1 MWDVSA
7 LRRSDRGH
15 ARGTHGLLCSETS
28 NVPRMPD
35 VVTMDKIVSL
45 ARRRGFVFPSSEIYG
60 GLGSSYDYGHYGV
73 LLKEN
78 VKARW
83 FESMVRERD
92 DIVALD
98 SSIILNPR
106 VWEVSGHV
114 EGFHD
119 PLVDCRF
126 CKRRYR
132 ADQLDQ
138 AQCGAKPSKRPGEY
152 EKCDLTEPRHFNLMF
167 STRIGAVEET
177 GTEAYLRPETAQGI
191 FVNFKNVA
199 QLARRKPP
207 FGIAQIGKA
216 FRNEI
221 TPGNF
226 IFRTLEFEQMEME
239 FFVPPDQ
246 ADEWFRYWVDE
257 RFAWYTRFG
266 IRESHLRIRT
276 HEPDELSHYSSAT
289 SDIEYLH
296 PIGWSELEGIANRGD
311 YDLSAHTAGSGTKLE
326 WVDSESGERYT
337 PYVVEP
343 AAGVN
348 RSMLAFMVDAY
359 DEEEVAGRERTVL
372 RLHPAIAPVK
382 VAVLP
387 LIPRSEDISSKAR
400 ALYEEL
406 RRAVVAEY
414 DDSGQIGRRYR
425 RQDEIGTPYAL
436 TIDEQT
442 LEDDTVTIRDRD
454 SLAQE
459 RIPIAGARAFVL
471 DKLAGDWTSPKP
483 D

>member
-1 MWDVSA
+1 
-7 LRRSDRGH
+7 
-15 ARGTHGLLCSETS
+15 
-28 NVPRMPD
+28 MPEA
-35 VVTMDKIVSL
+35 VTMDKIVSL

-60 GLGSSYDYGHYGV
+60 GLGSAYDYGHYGV

-83 FESMVRERD
+83 LEAMVRERD

-98 SSIILNPR
+98 SSIILHPR
-106 VWEVSGHV
+106 VWEASGHV
-114 EGFHD
+114 TGFAD
-119 PLVDCRF
+119 PLVDCRT
-126 CKRRYR
+126 CKLRFR
-132 ADQLDQ
+132 ADHLADPEHEEVR
-138 AQCGAKPSKRPGEY
+138 CGRRPSKRPGETPD
-152 EKCDLTEPRHFNLMF
+152 CDLTEPRQFNLMF

-177 GTEAYLRPETAQGI
+177 GQDAYLRPETAQGI

-199 QLARRKPP
+199 QIARRKPP
-207 FGIAQIGKA
+207 FGIAQVGKA

-239 FFVPPDQ
+239 YFVPPAE
-246 ADEWFRYWVDE
+246 ADEWFRYWVE
-257 RFAWYTRFG
+257 QRVGWHVRYG
-266 IRESHLRIRT
+266 IRQSHLRVRP
-276 HEPDELSHYSSAT
+276 HEAEELSHYSSAT
-289 SDIEYLH
+289 SDIEYLF

-311 YDLSAHTAGSGTKLE
+311 FDLRSHTDASGTKLE
-326 WVDSESGERYT
+326 WVDGQERYT
-337 PYVVEP
+337 PHVVEP
-343 AAGVN
+343 ALGVN

-359 DEEEVAGRERTVL
+359 DEEVVADRERTVL
-372 RLHPAIAPVK
+372 RLHPGLAPVK

-387 LIPRSEDISSKAR
+387 LIPRNEDMVGKAR
-400 ALYEEL
+400 SLYEAL
-406 RRAVVAEY
+406 RREVVAEY

-459 RIPIAGARAFVL
+459 RIPIAGARAIVQ
-471 DKLAGDWTSPKP
+471 DKLAEEWRTPKP
-483 D
+483 AE

>member
-1 MWDVSA
+1 AS
-7 LRRSDRGH
+7 
-15 ARGTHGLLCSETS
+15 S
-28 NVPRMPD
+28 NVSPMSD

-60 GLGSSYDYGHYGV
+60 GLGSAYDYGHYGV

-83 FESMVRERD
+83 LEAMVRERD

-98 SSIILNPR
+98 SSIILHPA
-106 VWEVSGHV
+106 VWEASGHV
-114 EGFHD
+114 SGFAD

-132 ADQLDQ
+132 ADQLSELE
-138 AQCGAKPSKRPGEY
+138 CGAKPSKHPGET
-152 EKCDLTEPRHFNLMF
+152 EKCDLTEPRLFNLMF
-167 STRIGAVEET
+167 QTRIGPVEET
-177 GTEAYLRPETAQGI
+177 GQDAYLRPETAQGI

-199 QLARRKPP
+199 QIARRKPP

-239 FFVPPDQ
+239 YFVPPAE
-246 ADEWFRYWVDE
+246 ADEWFRYWVDQ
-257 RFAWYTRFG
+257 RVAWHLRYG
-266 IRESHLRIRT
+266 IRESHLRVRP
-276 HEPDELSHYSSAT
+276 HDAEELSHYSSAT
-289 SDIEYLH
+289 SDLEYLF
-296 PIGWSELEGIANRGD
+296 PIGWSELEGVAHRGD
-311 YDLSAHTAGSGTKLE
+311 FDLTAHTQASGTKLE
-326 WVDSESGERYT
+326 WVDGEERYT
-337 PYVVEP
+337 PHVVEP
-343 AAGVN
+343 ALGVN
-348 RSMLAFMVDAY
+348 RSMLAFMIDAY
-359 DEEEVAGRERTVL
+359 DEEVVAERERTVL
-372 RLHPAIAPVK
+372 RLHPALAPVK

-387 LIPRSEDISSKAR
+387 LIPRNEDMVSKAR

-459 RIPIAGARAFVL
+459 RIAMAGARAFVL
-471 DKLAGDWTSPKP
+471 DKLSQDWATPKV

>member
-1 MWDVSA
+1 MA
-7 LRRSDRGH
+7 
-15 ARGTHGLLCSETS
+15 
-28 NVPRMPD
+28 D

-60 GLGSSYDYGHYGV
+60 GLGSAYDYGHYGV

-83 FESMVRERD
+83 LESMVRERD

-98 SSIILNPR
+98 SSIILHPA
-106 VWEVSGHV
+106 VWEASGHV
-114 EGFHD
+114 SGFAD
-119 PLVDCRF
+119 PLVDCRT
-126 CKRRYR
+126 CKLRFR
-132 ADQLDQ
+132 ADHLKDPEHEEVR
-138 AQCGAKPSKRPGEY
+138 CGRKPSKRPGEF
-152 EKCDLTEPRHFNLMF
+152 EECDLTEPRQFNLMF
-167 STRIGAVEET
+167 STRIGAVEES
-177 GTEAYLRPETAQGI
+177 GLDAYLRPETAQGI

-199 QLARRKPP
+199 QIARRKPP
-207 FGIAQIGKA
+207 FGIAQVGKA

-239 FFVPPDQ
+239 YFVPPAEAQ
-246 ADEWFRYWVDE
+246 EWFRYWVDE
-257 RFAWYTRFG
+257 RVAWHLRYG
-266 IRESHLRIRT
+266 IRESHLRVRP
-276 HEPDELSHYSSAT
+276 HDDEELSHYSSAT
-289 SDIEYLH
+289 SDIEYLF

-311 YDLSAHTAGSGTKLE
+311 FDLAAHTKASGTKLE
-326 WVDSESGERYT
+326 WVDGKERYT
-337 PYVVEP
+337 PHVLEP
-343 AAGVN
+343 ALGVN

-359 DEEEVAGRERTVL
+359 DEEVVAERERTVL
-372 RLHPAIAPVK
+372 RLHPALAPVK
-382 VAVLP
+382 AAVLP
-387 LIPRSEDISSKAR
+387 LIPRNEDMVSKAR

-454 SLAQE
+454 SLGQE
-459 RIPIAGARAFVL
+459 RIAIAGARAIVL
-471 DKLAGDWTSPKP
+471 DKLAQDWKTPKTG
-483 D
+483 